1 MIHGSRITTFC
12 IAILLS
18 LLPLA
23 AIAAELTIPNSF
35 SNGEPADADQV
46 NANFEAVRQAVNENN
61 LKDGGVVN
69 GPLTVPAV
77 TYSPPKSASVTYS
90 AMGFTADKSQAVG
103 IRGHET
109 EFEKTVLG
117 LKVNEPNGAAFYHCV
132 SLRSVI
138 TITHIRAHVQDTDED
153 ENQALTISLMK
164 KELNQE
170 FEVLASV
177 TTDGLSNSGEQILTS
192 DAVSELIDNNPVSY
206 FIEVLFRNTNQYLH
220 SVTIDFTYT
229 EP

>member
-18 LLPLA
+18 LSLA

-46 NANFEAVRQAVNENN
+46 NANFEAVRQVVNENN
-61 LKDGGVVN
+61 LKDGGVAN
-69 GPLTVPAV
+69 GPLTLPAV
-77 TYSPPKSASVTYS
+77 TYSPPKSVSVTYS
-90 AMGFTADKSQAVG
+90 AMGFAADKNQATG
-103 IRGHET
+103 FRGHET
-109 EFEKTVLG
+109 EFEKTTLG
-117 LKVNEPNGAAFYHCV
+117 LKVNEPDGAAFYHCV
-132 SLRSVI
+132 SLRSGI
-138 TITHIRAHVQDTDED
+138 TITHIRAHVQDTDKDED
-153 ENQALTISLMK
+153 EALTVNLMK

-177 TTDGLSNSGEQILTS
+177 TTDGLSDSDEQILTS
-192 DAVSELIDNNPVSY
+192 DAISELIDNDPVSY
-206 FIEVLFRNTNQYLH
+206 FIEALFSNTDQHLH
-220 SVTIDFTYT
+220 SVTIDYTYT

>member
-12 IAILLS
+12 IAILLC
-18 LLPLA
+18 LPLT

-46 NANFEAVRQAVNENN
+46 NANFEAIRQVVNENN

-69 GPLTVPAV
+69 GPLTVPSV
-77 TYSPPKSASVTYS
+77 TFSPPKSASVTYS
-90 AMGFTADKSQAVG
+90 AMGFAADKNQAIG

-109 EFEKTVLG
+109 EFEKTALG
-117 LKVNEPNGAAFYHCV
+117 LKVNEPDGAVFYHCV
-132 SLRSVI
+132 SLRSGI
-138 TITHIRAHVQDTDED
+138 TITHVRAHVQDADED
-153 ENQALTISLMK
+153 ENQALTINLMK

-192 DAVSELIDNNPVSY
+192 DTISELIDNNPVSY
-206 FIEVLFRNTNQYLH
+206 FIQAFFGNTNQYLH
-220 SVTIDFTYT
+220 SVTIDYTYT